1 MSDFKKEI
9 SKEIGGKIGE
19 KIMEIEDLYLYADHE
34 HWVYRFKDL
43 RFKEFEN
50 GLSNKQ
56 SVQTRT
62 DFKQRIIQ
70 HLQDCGDV

>member
-9 SKEIGGKIGE
+9 SEEIGGKIGK
-19 KIMEIEDLYLYADHE
+19 KIIEIEDLYLYADHDY
-34 HWVYRFKDL
+34 HFKDL

-50 GLSNKQ
+50 GWSNKQ

-62 DFKQRIIQ
+62 DFKKRIIQ
-70 HLQDCGDV
+70 HLQDCGDI